1 VSGWFGYGKTKSG
14 PFVAIRLHSWFNRI
28 VPAKLH
34 RERSKAPGDLRKPA
48 FLPSLPSVQRTFAI
62 GSLIF
67 AWICANGAVW
77 DAVQVFAWARMFAG
91 YAHTLPVGTALRE
104 TFDPGKP
111 CAICMAVARAKEAE
125 RKQAPRPV
133 ERSTA
138 KLVLACE
145 TPEKIQ
151 IDPLPHAWPA
161 APVCAGVIRS
171 EPVPVPPPR
180 V

>member
-1 VSGWFGYGKTKSG
+1 
-14 PFVAIRLHSWFNRI
+14 
-28 VPAKLH
+28 
-34 RERSKAPGDLRKPA
+34 LRKAA
-48 FLPSLPSVQRTFAI
+48 FLPSLPTVQRTFAI
-62 GSLIF
+62 ASLVF

-111 CAICMAVARAKEAE
+111 CQICMAVAKAKETE
-125 RKQAPRPV
+125 RKQAPRPL

-138 KLVLACE
+138 KIVLACE
-145 TPEKIQ
+145 TPENIQ
-151 IDPLPHAWPA
+151 IVPLPRAWPA

-171 EPVPVPPPR
+171 ERVPVPPPR
-180 V
+180 A

>member
-1 VSGWFGYGKTKSG
+1 M
-14 PFVAIRLHSWFNRI
+14 LH
-28 VPAKLH
+28 L
-34 RERSKAPGDLRKPA
+34 ERSKAPGDLRATA
-48 FLPSLPSVQRTFAI
+48 FLPSLPTVQRTIAI
-62 GSLIF
+62 ASLIF

-77 DAVQVFAWARMFAG
+77 DAVQVFAWARMFAD

-111 CAICMAVARAKEAE
+111 CAICLAVAKAKEAE
-125 RKQAPRPV
+125 QKQAPRPL

-145 TPEKIQ
+145 TQEKIQ
-151 IDPLPHAWPA
+151 IVPLPRAWPA
-161 APVCAGVIRS
+161 VPDRTGAIRS

-180 V
+180 A

>member
-1 VSGWFGYGKTKSG
+1 VGGKWD
-14 PFVAIRLHSWFNRI
+14 H
-28 VPAKLH
+28 
-34 RERSKAPGDLRKPA
+34 DLRKVA
-48 FLPSLPSVQRTFAI
+48 FSLPLPAVRRTFAI
-62 GSLIF
+62 SSLFF

-91 YAHTLPVGTALRE
+91 YAHALPVGAALRE

-111 CAICMAVARAKEAE
+111 CEICMAVAKAKEAE
-125 RKQAPRPV
+125 QKQAPRPL

-145 TPEKIQ
+145 TQEKIQ
-151 IDPLPHAWPA
+151 MVPLPRAWPA
-161 APVCAGVIRS
+161 VPDRTGVIRR

-180 V
+180 GTLA